1 MRGFYDERKNNNKK
15 EIAILVGCLL
25 LLFFGISCC
34 GPFAF
39 TMLTVDTHRTNGYV
53 CRKCIGTV

>member
-1 MRGFYDERKNNNKK
+1 ML
-15 EIAILVGCLL
+15 AVS
-25 LLFFGISCC
+25 SCC
-34 GPFAF
+34 FSEFPADGPFAF